1 MDNSP
6 KSPVD
11 TSEHEATDKATEDY
25 LGGIK
30 LASITLAL
38 CLATFLVALV
48 RSALPS
54 SRMPNECN

>member
-1 MDNSP
+1 MEDSP

-11 TSEHEATDKATEDY
+11 TSEREATDKATEDY
-25 LGGIK
+25 PSGIK

-48 RSALPS
+48 SFTLTS
-54 SRMPNECN
+54 SRKPNECN